1 MVREGTAKR
10 KSTTHMPR
18 VYTQSASGTQMNAA
32 TGSVKAEELAEGKVA
47 GAYVRLQRVL
57 AIPAHPG
64 KDSRKEL
71 WATLGKTLRK

>member
-1 MVREGTAKR
+1 
-10 KSTTHMPR
+10 
-18 VYTQSASGTQMNAA
+18 MNAA

-47 GAYVRLQRVL
+47 GAYVRLQLVL